1 MNEKYLYAMQNKQTG
16 EIITSPTTKQLYY
29 SRLKNLY
36 NAYLSCVINKH
47 RLKCSIDDIV
57 FKKFELT
64 ECELS
69 KKDVSY
75 INNIT
80 ENYIRDSFP
89 KNLKH
94 VIKYPKYKID
104 VRLPKS
110 EKGLIECF
118 IQRRKNEERGTLE
131 YGLTN
136 WTTGEIYYLANDIM
150 QLRELIYRENKK
162 GNIEIKEAG
171 LYLED

>member
-1 MNEKYLYAMQNKQTG
+1 MNEKYLYVMQNKQTG
-16 EIITSPTTKQLYY
+16 EIIASPTTKQVYY

-36 NAYLSCVINKH
+36 NAYQSCVLNKH
-47 RLKCSIDDIV
+47 RLNCSVDDIV
-57 FKKFELT
+57 FKKFELI
-64 ECELS
+64 ESELS
-69 KKDVSY
+69 KKDISY
-75 INNIT
+75 IDNIT
-80 ENYIRDSFP
+80 ENYIRDLFP
-89 KNLKH
+89 KNLKR

-118 IQRRKNEERGTLE
+118 IQRCKNEELGIFE
-131 YGLTN
+131 YGLTD
-136 WTTGEIYYLANDIM
+136 WTTGEIYYIASDI
-150 QLRELIYRENKK
+150 QKLRELIYLENKK